1 MVNNGVFDTHCH
13 LMSEYYEEEDIMNIL
28 NNAFFAGV
36 GSILNVSYDLKTSKQ
51 AVTQVYQFMQDK
63 NIPKIYAAVGIHPTE
78 ADNCDEDTIAQ
89 LTKLV
94 QSGRVI
100 AVGEIGLDYYHKNAD
115 SEIQKK
121 WFIEQLKMAKKFNL
135 PVLLHIRDAFDDA
148 YQIVRA
154 EGITKGILHCFTG
167 TNEIAQKFIKLGFY
181 VSFAGNVT
189 YKNAKDL
196 QEVVKHIPINRIL
209 VETDA
214 PYLTPEPLRGK
225 NPHKVTGLTINFP
238 VNIVFT
244 VRKIAELKRLPEQN
258 IRKITN
264 ENAIALFNLNSKD

>member
-1 MVNNGVFDTHCH
+1 MVNNGIFDTHCH
-13 LMSEYYEEEDIMNIL
+13 LMSKHYDEEDIINIL

-36 GSILNVSYDLKTSKQ
+36 GSILNVSYDLESSNQ
-51 AVTQVYQFMQDK
+51 AVSQVYQYTEDK

-78 ADNCDEDTIAQ
+78 VEDCNKETIKK

-94 QSGRVI
+94 RTGGVI
-100 AVGEIGLDYYHKNAD
+100 AIGEIGLDYFHKHTKP
-115 SEIQKK
+115 ELQKK
-121 WFIEQLKMAKKFNL
+121 WFIEQLKIAKKFNL

-148 YQIVRA
+148 YEIIRE
-154 EGITKGILHCFTG
+154 EGITKGALHCFTG
-167 TNEIAQKFIKLGFY
+167 SNEIAQKFIKLGFY
-181 VSFAGNVT
+181 VSFAGNIT
-189 YKNAKDL
+189 YKNAKNL
-196 QEVVKHIPINRIL
+196 QDVVKHIPTNRIL

-225 NPHKVTGLTINFP
+225 KPHKNTGLTVNFP

-244 VRKIAELKRLPEQN
+244 VRKIAELKSLPEQN

-264 ENAIALFNLNSKD
+264 ENAITLFNLK